1 MLSAHGGLGVGE
13 TTCPEVLQPRETNAK
28 VPTSAVPQRTD
39 HLPITW
45 GEGVVGVEVLEPKLK
60 RLGIPI

>member
-1 MLSAHGGLGVGE
+1 MPTGALGVGE
-13 TTCPEVLQPRETNAK
+13 TTHPEVMQPRETNAK

-39 HLPITW
+39 QLPITW
-45 GEGVVGVEVLEPKLK
+45 GEGVVGGGGFGAKTKKK